1 MNDEQP
7 RSLHPS
13 TVKLDDLVSAFEKLK
28 SISSSESQSPED
40 RARRHRIDCLIARSA
55 VASASLVL
63 FVSAYVVINPWNK
76 YSEDL
81 QRVAGSALLSIT
93 TGLIGYSIKR

>member
-1 MNDEQP
+1 MNDEQAV
-7 RSLHPS
+7 SLQPS

-28 SISSSESQSPED
+28 SINTSDFQSVED
-40 RARRHRIDCLIARSA
+40 RAHKRRIDWLVARSA
-55 VASASLVL
+55 VASAGLVL
-63 FVSAYVVINPWNK
+63 FVSAYVLINPWNK
-76 YSEDL
+76 YSEDS

>member
-7 RSLHPS
+7 VSLQPL

-28 SISSSESQSPED
+28 SINSNYFQSVED
-40 RARRHRIDCLIARSA
+40 PAHRRRIDWLVARSA
-55 VASASLVL
+55 VASAGLVL
-63 FVSAYVVINPWNK
+63 FFTIA
-76 YSEDL
+76 
-81 QRVAGSALLSIT
+81 